1 MDNRGKFFMGFDK
14 RILNSHKRSKEYGI
28 NIDSKSSNKT
38 LNNDEL
44 QNVLKENSELINIAK
59 VYMDMFNDVLKNEE
73 FIIVL
78 TDKDGCVLRVTGKEN
93 TVKEYEKLNIKIG
106 MYMDEKNIGTNAMAV
121 ALEED
126 RAVQI
131 TAEEHYINI
140 FKRLTCSAAP
150 IHGKN
155 GDIIGT
161 LNLTSEW
168 MNKHPHSLGLVIF
181 CVKAIEKELEKRQ
194 INNILKEAY
203 NYVGSIM
210 DNVDKGIIT
219 VDSDGKINNVNN
231 LACEILNILGED
243 LIDEKIDTIIP
254 GWKNIALS
262 FEKDNYKTYIK
273 EIKLLSDTNN
283 RTLITVKPIKLN
295 EKVVGAV
302 VTLSKK
308 TEIQDNVYTS
318 RSAYKTFD
326 DILGESD
333 AILNVITNCK
343 IIANSPSTVLIQGES
358 GTGKEI
364 LAQAIH
370 NFSYRRDK
378 KFVAI
383 NCGAIPKNLI
393 ESELFGYEE
402 GAFTGAKK
410 GGKLGKFEVA
420 NGGTVFLDEIGEM
433 PLEMQ
438 VHLLRVIQ
446 EGRITRIGSEK
457 EIPIDVRII
466 AATNKDLK
474 EEIKNGTFREDLFYR
489 LSVIPIYL
497 PPLRERKGDV
507 EKLIEHFLRI
517 KAFKLNKNVPKI
529 DENLYNKLINYSW
542 PGNVRELENCIENIV
557 NLDGKISYQF
567 EDEKKEKNIKEAI
580 DSHKECEV
588 NDEDDSGIYI
598 EIGDDFKIKDIEK
611 ILIEKAIKHNQYNM
625 SRTARS
631 LGISRN
637 TLYYKL
643 DKYNIY

>member
-1 MDNRGKFFMGFDK
+1 MGFDK

-28 NIDSKSSNKT
+28 KIDSKSSNKT

-44 QNVLKENSELINIAK
+44 QNVLKENSELISIAK
-59 VYMDMFNDVLKNEE
+59 VYMDMFNEVLKNEE

-78 TDKDGCVLRVTGKEN
+78 TDKDGCILRVTGKEN
-93 TVKEYEKLNIKIG
+93 TVKEYGKLNIKIG

-203 NYVGSIM
+203 NYVGSVM
-210 DNVDKGIIT
+210 ENVDKGIIT
-219 VDSDGKINNVNN
+219 VDSDGKITNVNS

-410 GGKLGKFEVA
+410 GGKLGKFEIA

-567 EDEKKEKNIKEAI
+567 EDEMEDKNVEEIRDK
-580 DSHKECEV
+580 HKECEV
-588 NDEDDSGIYI
+588 NDEEDGGIYI

-611 ILIEKAIKHNQYNM
+611 VLIEKAIKHNQYNM
-625 SRTARS
+625 SRTAKS

>member
-1 MDNRGKFFMGFDK
+1 MGFDK

-44 QNVLKENSELINIAK
+44 QNVLKENSELISIAK

-203 NYVGSIM
+203 NYVGSVM

-243 LIDEKIDTIIP
+243 LIDEKIETIIP

>member
-44 QNVLKENSELINIAK
+44 QNVLKENSELISIAK

-203 NYVGSIM
+203 NYVGSVM

-243 LIDEKIDTIIP
+243 LIDEKIETIIP

>member
-1 MDNRGKFFMGFDK
+1 MGFDK

-28 NIDSKSSNKT
+28 KIDSKSSNKT
-38 LNNDEL
+38 LSNDEL
-44 QNVLKENSELINIAK
+44 QNVLKENSELISIAK

-78 TDKDGCVLRVTGKEN
+78 TDKDGCILRVTGKEN
-93 TVKEYEKLNIKIG
+93 TVREYEKLNIKVGI
-106 MYMDEKNIGTNAMAV
+106 YMDEKNIGTNAMAV

-126 RAVQI
+126 RAVQV

-155 GDIIGT
+155 GDIIGA

-181 CVKAIEKELEKRQ
+181 CVKAIEKDLEKRQ

-203 NYVGSIM
+203 NYVGSVM

-219 VDSDGKINNVNN
+219 VDSDGKINNVNS
-231 LACEILNILGED
+231 LVCEILNILGED
-243 LIDEKIDTIIP
+243 LIDEKIDSIIP

-273 EIKLLSDTNN
+273 EIKLLNDTNN
-283 RTLITVKPIKLN
+283 RTLVTVKPIKLN

-308 TEIQDNVYTS
+308 TEMQDNMYTS

-410 GGKLGKFEVA
+410 GGKLGKFEIA

-567 EDEKKEKNIKEAI
+567 EDEKKDKNIEEI
-580 DSHKECEV
+580 RYEHKECEV

-625 SRTARS
+625 SRTARA

>member
-1 MDNRGKFFMGFDK
+1 MGFDK

-28 NIDSKSSNKT
+28 KIDSKSSNKT
-38 LNNDEL
+38 INNDEL
-44 QNVLKENSELINIAK
+44 QNVLKENSELISIAK

-78 TDKDGCVLRVTGKEN
+78 TDKDGCILRVTGKEN
-93 TVKEYEKLNIKIG
+93 TVKEYGKLNIKIG

-194 INNILKEAY
+194 INNVLKEAY
-203 NYVGSIM
+203 NYVGSVM
-210 DNVDKGIIT
+210 ENVDKGIIT
-219 VDSDGKINNVNN
+219 VNSDGKITNVNS

-318 RSAYKTFD
+318 RSVYKTFD

-567 EDEKKEKNIKEAI
+567 EDEMEDKNVEEIRDK
-580 DSHKECEV
+580 HKECEV
-588 NDEDDSGIYI
+588 NDEEDSGIYI

-625 SRTARS
+625 SRTAKS

>member
-1 MDNRGKFFMGFDK
+1 MGFDK

>member
-1 MDNRGKFFMGFDK
+1 M
-14 RILNSHKRSKEYGI
+14 E
-28 NIDSKSSNKT
+28 
-38 LNNDEL
+38 
-44 QNVLKENSELINIAK
+44 
-59 VYMDMFNDVLKNEE
+59 
-73 FIIVL
+73 
-78 TDKDGCVLRVTGKEN
+78 
-93 TVKEYEKLNIKIG
+93 
-106 MYMDEKNIGTNAMAV
+106 
-121 ALEED
+121 
-126 RAVQI
+126 
-131 TAEEHYINI
+131 
-140 FKRLTCSAAP
+140 
-150 IHGKN
+150 
-155 GDIIGT
+155 
-161 LNLTSEW
+161 
-168 MNKHPHSLGLVIF
+168 
-181 CVKAIEKELEKRQ
+181 
-194 INNILKEAY
+194 
-203 NYVGSIM
+203 
-210 DNVDKGIIT
+210 NVDKGIIT
-219 VDSDGKINNVNN
+219 VNSDGKITNVNS

-433 PLEMQ
+433 PL
-438 VHLLRVIQ
+438 
-446 EGRITRIGSEK
+446 
-457 EIPIDVRII
+457 
-466 AATNKDLK
+466 
-474 EEIKNGTFREDLFYR
+474 
-489 LSVIPIYL
+489 
-497 PPLRERKGDV
+497 
-507 EKLIEHFLRI
+507 
-517 KAFKLNKNVPKI
+517 
-529 DENLYNKLINYSW
+529 
-542 PGNVRELENCIENIV
+542 
-557 NLDGKISYQF
+557 
-567 EDEKKEKNIKEAI
+567 
-580 DSHKECEV
+580 
-588 NDEDDSGIYI
+588 
-598 EIGDDFKIKDIEK
+598 
-611 ILIEKAIKHNQYNM
+611 
-625 SRTARS
+625 
-631 LGISRN
+631 
-637 TLYYKL
+637 
-643 DKYNIY
+643 

>member
-1 MDNRGKFFMGFDK
+1 MGFDK

-28 NIDSKSSNKT
+28 KIDSKSSNKT

-44 QNVLKENSELINIAK
+44 QNVLKENSELISIAK
-59 VYMDMFNDVLKNEE
+59 VYMDMFNEVLKNEE

-78 TDKDGCVLRVTGKEN
+78 TDKDGCILRVTGKEN
-93 TVKEYEKLNIKIG
+93 TVKEYEKLNIKTG

-126 RAVQI
+126 RAVQL

-150 IHGKN
+150 IHGKSGN
-155 GDIIGT
+155 IIGT

-181 CVKAIEKELEKRQ
+181 CVKAIEKELEKRH

-203 NYVGSIM
+203 NYVGSVM
-210 DNVDKGIIT
+210 DNVDKGIII
-219 VDSDGKINNVNN
+219 VDSDGKITNVNS

-308 TEIQDNVYTS
+308 TEMQDNMYTS

-567 EDEKKEKNIKEAI
+567 EDDMEDKNIEEIK
-580 DSHKECEV
+580 DKHKECEV
-588 NDEDDSGIYI
+588 NDKEDRGIYI
-598 EIGDDFKIKDIEK
+598 ELGNDFKIKDIEK
-611 ILIEKAIKHNQYNM
+611 VLIEKAIKYNQYNM
-625 SRTARS
+625 SRTAKS

>member
-1 MDNRGKFFMGFDK
+1 MGFDK

-38 LNNDEL
+38 INNDEL
-44 QNVLKENSELINIAK
+44 QNVLKENSELVSIAK

-78 TDKDGCVLRVTGKEN
+78 TDKDGCILRVTGKEN
-93 TVKEYEKLNIKIG
+93 TVKEYGKLNIKIG

-194 INNILKEAY
+194 INNVLKEAY
-203 NYVGSIM
+203 NYVGSVM
-210 DNVDKGIIT
+210 ENVDKGIIT
-219 VDSDGKINNVNN
+219 VNSDGKITNVNS

-383 NCGAIPKNLI
+383 NCVAIPKNLI

-466 AATNKDLK
+466 AATNKELK

-567 EDEKKEKNIKEAI
+567 EDEMEDKNVEEIRDK
-580 DSHKECEV
+580 HKECEV
-588 NDEDDSGIYI
+588 NDEEDSGIYI

-625 SRTARS
+625 SRTAKS

>member
-1 MDNRGKFFMGFDK
+1 MGFDK

-28 NIDSKSSNKT
+28 KIDSKSSNKT

-44 QNVLKENSELINIAK
+44 QNVLKENYELISIAK
-59 VYMDMFNDVLKNEE
+59 VYMDMFNEVLKNEE
-73 FIIVL
+73 FVIVL
-78 TDKDGCVLRVTGKEN
+78 TDKDGCILRVTGKEN
-93 TVKEYEKLNIKIG
+93 TVKEYGKLNIKIG

-203 NYVGSIM
+203 NYVGSVM

-219 VDSDGKINNVNN
+219 VDSDGKITNVNS
-231 LACEILNILGED
+231 LACEILNILGKD

-378 KFVAI
+378 KFIAI

-567 EDEKKEKNIKEAI
+567 EDEMEDKNVEGIGDKF
-580 DSHKECEV
+580 KECEV
-588 NDEDDSGIYI
+588 NYEEDSGIYI
-598 EIGDDFKIKDIEK
+598 EIGKDFKIKDIEK
-611 ILIEKAIKHNQYNM
+611 ILIEKAIKYNQYNM

>member
-1 MDNRGKFFMGFDK
+1 MGFDK

-38 LNNDEL
+38 LSNDEL
-44 QNVLKENSELINIAK
+44 QNVLKENSELISIAK

-203 NYVGSIM
+203 NYVGSVM

-243 LIDEKIDTIIP
+243 LIDEKIETIIP

-567 EDEKKEKNIKEAI
+567 EDDMEDKNIEEIK
-580 DSHKECEV
+580 DKHKECEV

>member
-1 MDNRGKFFMGFDK
+1 M
-14 RILNSHKRSKEYGI
+14 
-28 NIDSKSSNKT
+28 
-38 LNNDEL
+38 
-44 QNVLKENSELINIAK
+44 
-59 VYMDMFNDVLKNEE
+59 
-73 FIIVL
+73 
-78 TDKDGCVLRVTGKEN
+78 
-93 TVKEYEKLNIKIG
+93 
-106 MYMDEKNIGTNAMAV
+106 
-121 ALEED
+121 
-126 RAVQI
+126 
-131 TAEEHYINI
+131 
-140 FKRLTCSAAP
+140 
-150 IHGKN
+150 
-155 GDIIGT
+155 
-161 LNLTSEW
+161 
-168 MNKHPHSLGLVIF
+168 
-181 CVKAIEKELEKRQ
+181 
-194 INNILKEAY
+194 
-203 NYVGSIM
+203 
-210 DNVDKGIIT
+210 
-219 VDSDGKINNVNN
+219 
-231 LACEILNILGED
+231 
-243 LIDEKIDTIIP
+243 
-254 GWKNIALS
+254 
-262 FEKDNYKTYIK
+262 
-273 EIKLLSDTNN
+273 
-283 RTLITVKPIKLN
+283 
-295 EKVVGAV
+295 
-302 VTLSKK
+302 
-308 TEIQDNVYTS
+308 
-318 RSAYKTFD
+318 
-326 DILGESD
+326 
-333 AILNVITNCK
+333 
-343 IIANSPSTVLIQGES
+343 
-358 GTGKEI
+358 
-364 LAQAIH
+364 H

>member
-1 MDNRGKFFMGFDK
+1 MGFDK

-44 QNVLKENSELINIAK
+44 QNVLKENSELISIAK

-203 NYVGSIM
+203 NYVGSVM

-243 LIDEKIDTIIP
+243 LIDEKIETIIP

-410 GGKLGKFEVA
+410 GGKLGKFEIA

>member
-1 MDNRGKFFMGFDK
+1 MDFDK
-14 RILNSHKRSKEYGI
+14 RILNSHKRSMEYGI
-28 NIDSKSSNKT
+28 KIDNKSSNRI
-38 LNNDEL
+38 LNEDEL
-44 QNVLKENSELINIAK
+44 HNVVNENLELINIAK
-59 VYMDMFNDVLKNEE
+59 IYMDMFNDVLKDEE

-78 TDKDGCVLRVTGKEN
+78 TDREGCILRVSGKEAI
-93 TVKEYEKLNIKIG
+93 VSEYEKLNITEG
-106 MYMDEKNIGTNAMAV
+106 MYMDEKNIGTNAMAI
-121 ALEED
+121 ALEEN
-126 RAVQI
+126 RAVQV
-131 TAEEHYINI
+131 TAEEHYINM
-140 FKRLTCSAAP
+140 FKGLTCSAAP

-168 MNKHPHSLGLVIF
+168 MNKHPHSLGLAIF
-181 CVKAIEKELEKRQ
+181 CVKAIEKDLEKRH

-203 NYVGSIM
+203 NYVGSVM

-219 VDSDGKINNVNN
+219 VDSDGRINNVNS
-231 LACEILNILGED
+231 LACEILSTASED
-243 LIDEKIDTIIP
+243 LIDERIDTIVP
-254 GWKNIALS
+254 AWKNIALS
-262 FEKDNYKTYIK
+262 FERDNYKTYIK
-273 EIKLLSDTNN
+273 EIKLLNDTNN

-295 EKVVGAV
+295 EKIVGSV
-302 VTLSKK
+302 VTMSKK
-308 TEIQDNVYTS
+308 TELQGKGDKS
-318 RSAYKTFD
+318 LSAYKTFD

-343 IIANSPSTVLIQGES
+343 IVSNSPSTVLIQGES
-358 GTGKEI
+358 GTGKEV

-378 KFVAI
+378 NFVAI

-402 GAFTGAKK
+402 GSFTGAKK
-410 GGKLGKFEVA
+410 GGKIGKFEIA

-474 EEIKNGTFREDLFYR
+474 EEVKNGNFREDLFYR

-507 EKLIEHFLRI
+507 FKLIEHFLRI
-517 KAFKLNKNVPKI
+517 KSFKLNKNVPTI

-542 PGNVRELENCIENIV
+542 PGNIRELENCIENIV
-557 NLDGKISYQF
+557 NLDGKISYEFQD
-567 EDEKKEKNIKEAI
+567 EDERKSKVKE
-580 DSHKECEV
+580 EV
-588 NDEDDSGIYI
+588 SVDNEDGNGIYI
-598 EIGDDFKIKDIEK
+598 EVGNDFNIKDIEI
-611 ILIEKAIKHNQYNM
+611 ILIEKAIKCNQYNM
-625 SRTARS
+625 SRTAKS

>member
-1 MDNRGKFFMGFDK
+1 MGFDK

-203 NYVGSIM
+203 NYVGSVM

>member
-1 MDNRGKFFMGFDK
+1 MGFDK

-28 NIDSKSSNKT
+28 KIDSKSSNKT

-44 QNVLKENSELINIAK
+44 QNILKDNSELISIAK
-59 VYMDMFNDVLKNEE
+59 VYMDMFNEVLKNEE

-78 TDKDGCVLRVTGKEN
+78 TDKEGCILRITGKNN
-93 TVKEYEKLNIKIG
+93 TVKEYEKLNIKVG

-126 RAVQI
+126 RAVQL
-131 TAEEHYINI
+131 TADEHYINI

-168 MNKHPHSLGLVIF
+168 INKHPHSLGLVIF
-181 CVKAIEKELEKRQ
+181 CVKAIEKDIEKRQ

-203 NYVGSIM
+203 NYVGSVM
-210 DNVDKGIIT
+210 ENVDKGIIT
-219 VDSDGKINNVNN
+219 VDSDGKITNVNS
-231 LACEILNILGED
+231 LAGEILNILGED

-295 EKVVGAV
+295 EKVIGTV

-308 TEIQDNVYTS
+308 TEIQDNMYTS

-567 EDEKKEKNIKEAI
+567 EDEMQDKNTEEIK
-580 DSHKECEV
+580 DKHKECEV
-588 NDEDDSGIYI
+588 NGKEEDGIYI
-598 EIGDDFKIKDIEK
+598 EIGNDFKIKDIEK
-611 ILIEKAIKHNQYNM
+611 VLIEKAIKYNQYNM
-625 SRTARS
+625 SRTAKS